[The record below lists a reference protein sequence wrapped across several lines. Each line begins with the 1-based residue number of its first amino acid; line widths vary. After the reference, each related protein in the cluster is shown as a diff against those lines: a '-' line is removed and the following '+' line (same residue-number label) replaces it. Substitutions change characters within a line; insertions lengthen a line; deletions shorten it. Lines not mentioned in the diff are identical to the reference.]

1 MRLRNLL
8 AGCGGALA
16 AVLAATSASAATSC
30 EDLANFKA
38 ANLTITGAQPVTAL
52 ATVAA
57 NLAQAQL
64 AAPFCRVQGFIAPTK
79 DSHIGFE
86 VWLPQPDRW
95 NGKFQAVG
103 NGGFLGQINY
113 RAILPGL
120 NRNYATLTSDLGHIN
135 KGGAED
141 ATWALGHPEKVID
154 YAYRGQHESVMA
166 AKQIVAAYYGGA
178 PKHSY
183 FTGCSAGGISGLT
196 ELLRYPN
203 DFDGYVIGDAVAD
216 HLGQEMGALWN
227 TLEAS
232 LKTPAEAIQPAQI
245 PLIHKAVLTQ
255 CAGKDGGL
263 ASDPFLT
270 DPRACKVDLRVLQ
283 CKAGQAKDSC
293 LSTAQIA
300 IVQKVF
306 KGPVDPKTGQQI
318 LMGINPGA
326 ELTWDRYFTGKKNPA
341 TADRPWGGFLMYMAY
356 QDPDYLP
363 GQKYLT
369 FDFDKDYQAL
379 MKRVVAGEPLD
390 ASWNTRNRNLDAFR
404 SAGGKIIQYHGW
416 DDPNIPALEAIRFQ
430 ASLRADI
437 AQRHKLSPGQALAA
451 QDSFHRLFMVP
462 GMGHC
467 TGGDGPWSFGQNA
480 SNRIDADP
488 QTDTLAALERWVETG
503 PAPERFVGSRI
514 DAKTNKADL
523 TRPICVFPKIAAYK
537 GSGDVNAA
545 ANFACVVAKPQRQA
559 KK

>member
-1 MRLRNLL
+1 MRARYLL
-8 AGCGGALA
+8 AGCGG
-16 AVLAATSASAATSC
+16 VLAALVGTSALAATSC
-30 EDLANFKA
+30 EDLANLKMP
-38 ANLTITGAQPVTAL
+38 NVTITAATPVSAL
-52 ATVAA
+52 ASVAA
-57 NLAQAQL
+57 NLATAQL
-64 AAPFCRVQGFIAPTK
+64 AAPFCRVVGFATPTK

-86 VWLPQPDRW
+86 VWLPGPERW
-95 NGKFQAVG
+95 NGKFQATG

-113 RAILPGL
+113 RSVLPGL
-120 NRNYATLTSDLGHIN
+120 NRNYATLTSDLGHVN

-154 YAYRGQHESVMA
+154 YAYRGQHESVTA
-166 AKQIVAAYYGGA
+166 AKQIVATYYGGA

-196 ELLRYPN
+196 ELLRYPT

-232 LKTPAEAIQPAQI
+232 LKNPAEAIRPAQI
-245 PLIHKAVLTQ
+245 PLIHKAVLAQ

-270 DPRACKVDLRVLQ
+270 DPRACKFDFKPLQ
-283 CKAGQAKDSC
+283 CRPGQAPDTC
-293 LSTAQIA
+293 LTTAQIA
-300 IVQKVF
+300 IVTKVF
-306 KGPVDPKTGQQI
+306 KGPVDPRTGYQI
-318 LMGINPGA
+318 LSGINPGA

-356 QDPDYLP
+356 QDPEYLSS
-363 GQKYLT
+363 QKYQG

-379 MKRVVAGEPLD
+379 MKREVAGEPLD
-390 ASWNTRNRNLDAFR
+390 SSWNTRNRNLEAFR
-404 SAGGKIIQYHGW
+404 AAGGKIIQYHGW

-430 ASLRADI
+430 TSLKDDLAKR
-437 AQRHKLSPGQALAA
+437 QKLSADKA
-451 QDSFHRLFMVP
+451 QVATDAFHRLFMVP

-467 TGGDGPWSFGQNA
+467 TGGDGPWSFGQNTA
-480 SNRIDADP
+480 NKIDADP
-488 QTDTLAALERWVETG
+488 ETDTLAALERWVEKGT
-503 PAPERFVGSRI
+503 APEKFLGSRI

-523 TRPICVFPKIAAYK
+523 TRPICVYPKIAAYK
-537 GSGDVNAA
+537 GSGDVNEA
-545 ANFACVVAKPQRQA
+545 ANFACVVPKPQRQA